1 MSAAGPPQGDA
12 PWGRR
17 AARFGGS
24 QRAPPGRPKA
34 MPPRGSGAQ
43 RRSGGTSQRRRAAP
57 RRSPPRGERRA
68 APFGGDRPGGSEDPR
83 PAEAV
88 AAPGMAKGRIEALT
102 DGIMAVAMTILVL
115 DLKFDGTE
123 AIATDDHLV
132 RHLVEIE
139 RTFTVYLV
147 SFVVLGMY
155 WIAHHLQFHYVRR
168 IDRGLMW
175 INLAFMLLVTVVP
188 FTTSVMIDY
197 ENLRVP
203 VVMYGANQLLLAAM
217 LLANLNYIGRRP
229 ALCEPALTPQVAGAI
244 RRRLLLFSAVP
255 ALSMAVA
262 PSARARRSTSTS

>member
-1 MSAAGPPQGDA
+1 
-12 PWGRR
+12 
-17 AARFGGS
+17 
-24 QRAPPGRPKA
+24 
-34 MPPRGSGAQ
+34 
-43 RRSGGTSQRRRAAP
+43 
-57 RRSPPRGERRA
+57 
-68 APFGGDRPGGSEDPR
+68 
-83 PAEAV
+83 
-88 AAPGMAKGRIEALT
+88 MAKGRIEALT

-123 AIATDDHLV
+123 VISADDHLV
-132 RHLVEIE
+132 RHLLAIE

-168 IDRGLMW
+168 IDRGVMW

-188 FTTSVMIDY
+188 FTTSIMIDY

-203 VVMYGANQLLLAAM
+203 VVMYGANQLLLSAM

-229 ALCEPALTPQVAGAI
+229 ALCEPALTPEVAGAI

-262 PSARARRSTSTS
+262 VFNTRAALYLYFLMAVVHFFPRLPDAAPRDAADGARR

>member
-1 MSAAGPPQGDA
+1 MSAAGPPQGDR
-12 PWGRR
+12 PLGG
-17 AARFGGS
+17 AARS
-24 QRAPPGRPKA
+24 AGRGDQP
-34 MPPRGSGAQ
+34 
-43 RRSGGTSQRRRAAP
+43 SGG
-57 RRSPPRGERRA
+57 
-68 APFGGDRPGGSEDPR
+68 EDPR
-83 PAEAV
+83 PTEDV

-123 AIATDDHLV
+123 AISADDHLV
-132 RHLVEIE
+132 RHLLEIE

-197 ENLRVP
+197 ENLLVP
-203 VVMYGANQLLLAAM
+203 VVMYGANQLLLSAM
-217 LLANLNYIGRRP
+217 LLANINYIGRRP

-255 ALSMAVA
+255 ALSMVVALFSTRAALYLYVLMAVVHFFPRLPGA
-262 PSARARRSTSTS
+262 TTRDAADRMER

>member
-1 MSAAGPPQGDA
+1 MSAA
-12 PWGRR
+12 
-17 AARFGGS
+17 
-24 QRAPPGRPKA
+24 
-34 MPPRGSGAQ
+34 
-43 RRSGGTSQRRRAAP
+43 
-57 RRSPPRGERRA
+57 RGEDPSGR
-68 APFGGDRPGGSEDPR
+68 EEPR
-83 PAEAV
+83 PPSGPG
-88 AAPGMAKGRIEALT
+88 APGMAKGRIEALT

-123 AIATDDHLV
+123 AISADAHLV

-168 IDRGLMW
+168 VDRGVMW

-188 FTTSVMIDY
+188 FTTSIMIDY

-203 VVMYGANQLLLAAM
+203 VVMYGANQLLLSAM
-217 LLANLNYIGRRP
+217 LLANLAYIGRRP
-229 ALCEPALTPQVAGAI
+229 ALCEPTLTPQVAGAI

-262 PSARARRSTSTS
+262 LVSTRAALYLYFLMAVVHFLPRLPEATMSDVEGRAPR